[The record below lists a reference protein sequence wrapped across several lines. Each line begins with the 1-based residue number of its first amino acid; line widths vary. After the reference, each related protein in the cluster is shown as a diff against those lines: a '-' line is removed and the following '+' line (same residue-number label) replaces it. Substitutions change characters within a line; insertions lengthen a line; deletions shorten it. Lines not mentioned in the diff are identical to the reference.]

1 MSVCLQQVLL
11 KEQLTYL
18 EHMAEQLRKE
28 KERER
33 EDEKLFKEERDQV
46 WAEKVEKM
54 KLEREARFQL
64 LRDVMNTRE
73 LQMEEKC
80 KWLNTRLGR
89 GSTAPCC

>member
-1 MSVCLQQVLL
+1 
-11 KEQLTYL
+11 
-18 EHMAEQLRKE
+18 MAEQLRKE

-80 KWLNTRLGR
+80 KWSNTRLGR